1 MELKEI
7 YVIMSCDRHAGDQIK
22 GDFFVDLEDAKKEI
36 DRKFEMYSQDNP
48 LHISRLDHSYAGFR
62 LLTRWGQWQ
71 EFSIRRIDRAGRLAQ
86 DLADEVAQGLK
97 VKAGI
102 L

>member
-36 DRKFEMYSQDNP
+36 DRRFELYSTDKP
-48 LHISRLDHSYAGFR
+48 LHISRLDYSYGGFR
-62 LLTRWGQWQ
+62 LLTQWGEWR
-71 EFSIRRIDRAGRLAQ
+71 EFTIRRSRPI
-86 DLADEVAQGLK
+86 
-97 VKAGI
+97 GI
-102 L
+102 QCRHE